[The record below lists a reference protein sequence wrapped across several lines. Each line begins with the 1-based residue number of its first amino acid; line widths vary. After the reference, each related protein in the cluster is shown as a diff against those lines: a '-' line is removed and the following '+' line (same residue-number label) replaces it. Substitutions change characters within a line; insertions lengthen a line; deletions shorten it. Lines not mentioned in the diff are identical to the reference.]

1 MGPRHALA
9 NDWEVHM
16 KSASCIAT
24 VFLGIVALA
33 HLFRVV
39 FHVNIQVGSFIVPQ
53 WMSLAAFLF
62 CGVLAILVFR
72 ESRGK

>member
-1 MGPRHALA
+1 
-9 NDWEVHM
+9 M

-39 FHVNIQVGSFIVPQ
+39 FRLNIQVGSFSVPP
-53 WMSLAAFLF
+53 WMSLVAFLF
-62 CGVLAILVFR
+62 CGVLAILLFK
-72 ESRGK
+72 ESKGK